1 MSVSSVAAGMAQQP
15 ALQSLASQTGART
28 PREASGPSLP
38 GGAVA
43 GTSTTPPIQAIQ
55 QAVADLQETIAPVA
69 QDLQFSIDKDSGRTV
84 VKIVDSATDKV
95 LRQIPSEEILAIA
108 KALDKLQG
116 LLVKQE
122 A

>member
-1 MSVSSVAAGMAQQP
+1 MSVSSIAAGITQQP
-15 ALQSLASQTGART
+15 ALQALASQSAART
-28 PREASGPSLP
+28 PRD
-38 GGAVA
+38 VA
-43 GTSTTPPIQAIQ
+43 GGTPVTGAGPAGAPPMQEIQ
-55 QAVADLQETIAPVA
+55 QAVEDLQKTIQPVA

-84 VKIVDSATDKV
+84 VKIVDTATDKV

>member
-1 MSVSSVAAGMAQQP
+1 MSVSSIAASLVQQP
-15 ALQSLASQTGART
+15 ALQAQASQTAART
-28 PREASGPSLP
+28 PREVSAPLP
-38 GGAVA
+38 GGSSTAVP
-43 GTSTTPPIQAIQ
+43 STPPPIQEIQ
-55 QAVADLQETIAPVA
+55 QAVEDLQKTIQPVA

-84 VKIVDSATDKV
+84 VKIVDTATDKV